1 MISIYQL
8 KPRFQQALQP
18 ICDALFR
25 LGFTANQV
33 TIAAILLSA
42 GLGFL
47 FLCYTHAA
55 IVLLLIPIGLL
66 VRMGLNALDGMMAR
80 QYGMESKLGQ
90 VLNELGDV
98 LSDLFIILPLAII
111 STIHSGII
119 FLFATLTI
127 LNEFA
132 GILGQAMGGA
142 RRYEGPMGKSDR
154 ALIIGLFCLVGFFW
168 QSVFLYGNIIFGLAS
183 ILLIISTFIRLK
195 KSIELAS

>member
-18 ICDALFR
+18 VCDFLYR
-25 LGFTANQV
+25 QGFTANQV

-47 FLCYTHAA
+47 FLCYPHAA

-66 VRMGLNALDGMMAR
+66 VRMGLNAIDGMMAR

-111 STIHSGII
+111 STMNSGII
-119 FLFATLTI
+119 ILFAMLTI

-132 GILGQAMGGA
+132 GILGQAMGGT
-142 RRYEGPMGKSDR
+142 RRYDGPMGKSDR
-154 ALIIGLFCLVGFFW
+154 ALIIGLFCLVGYYW
-168 QSVFLYGNIIFGLAS
+168 QSVFLYGNIIFGIAS
-183 ILLIISTFIRLK
+183 VLLIISTFIRLK
-195 KSIELAS
+195 NAVRLT